1 MNKLALATLGTTAI
15 VLAACSDATTGT
27 NSSANNNTTLMPSSM
42 ATVYA
47 ATPVGFDELS
57 TSFNST
63 GTEGAFLPDF
73 NSHGDDHGPHGGGD
87 DFKHMP
93 GFGLGFMG
101 GGVGGFLL
109 GDGLLNDHF
118 IRFRTGKC
126 AFQTGVG
133 VVCADTTRNGNVV
146 SSKTIKYTTASGTL
160 QQSQDS
166 TTDGVELT
174 AAVKGSNTRRD
185 SSTSSVDATSHQKV
199 TGLTGAART
208 VNGESKGTETSTGNS
223 IFGAFTSTRTTGDT
237 LVGVVIPKK
246 TSTTTTKI
254 YPTAGTITRTMSATV
269 NIQSATLVTS
279 RKEVITYDG
288 SATAKVVITKDGV
301 TQNCTLPLPHGK
313 LTCS

>member
-47 ATPVGFDELS
+47 ATPIGFDELS

-160 QQSQDS
+160 QQSQDF
-166 TTDGVELT
+166 DNGRRRADGGGEGVEYAPRQQHEL
-174 AAVKGSNTRRD
+174 GRRD
-185 SSTSSVDATSHQKV
+185 QPSEGHRPDGRGPHGERRVEGHRDEHRQFDLRRLHVDA
-199 TGLTGAART
+199 
-208 VNGESKGTETSTGNS
+208 
-223 IFGAFTSTRTTGDT
+223 D
-237 LVGVVIPKK
+237 
-246 TSTTTTKI
+246 
-254 YPTAGTITRTMSATV
+254 
-269 NIQSATLVTS
+269 
-279 RKEVITYDG
+279 
-288 SATAKVVITKDGV
+288 
-301 TQNCTLPLPHGK
+301 HG
-313 LTCS
+313 